1 MDTKILKVSTGMEET
16 STNYLQK
23 VADIRGTK
31 IRPDLIPVE
40 TISGFFIGI
49 FPASA
54 DLKKDQVSPSEF

>member
-1 MDTKILKVSTGMEET
+1 MDET

-40 TISGFFIGI
+40 TISFFFIGI
-49 FPASA
+49 FPAYA
-54 DLKKDQVSPSEF
+54 DLKKDQVSPSES